1 MNATAKQI
9 ANAAQDMVD
18 TGANVAEVAVSR
30 AVGRADELVNE
41 AQRVTAD
48 TEKNL
53 QAGVHQLREAIP
65 ATLARA
71 AHSAEDLARAG
82 IEKARAARAAV
93 AEKAHEL
100 NDQTASYVRR
110 EPTKALLIAMAAGA
124 AATLAIGWATRNRTS
139 RR

>member
-30 AVGRADELVNE
+30 AVGKADELVNE

>member
-30 AVGRADELVNE
+30 AVGKADELMNE

-93 AEKAHEL
+93 ADKAHQL

>member
-30 AVGRADELVNE
+30 AVGKADELVNE
-41 AQRVTAD
+41 AQRVTAE

>member
-48 TEKNL
+48 TEKNV

>member
-41 AQRVTAD
+41 AQRVTAE

-110 EPTKALLIAMAAGA
+110 APTKALLIAMAAGA

>member
-18 TGANVAEVAVSR
+18 TGANVAEVAVFR
-30 AVGRADELVNE
+30 AVGKADELMNE

>member
-30 AVGRADELVNE
+30 AVGKADELMNE